1 MIKKL
6 GVFFVVIM
14 LFITAACSDV
24 NSAVKDSDIGSV
36 QGEFRGIWVSTVM
49 NLDYPSAPGADVEK
63 LKEEADYLLDNA
75 KSMGMNAI
83 VLQVRPCGD
92 AIYPSELYPWSAY
105 ISGEQGVAPEKGF
118 DPLEYWV
125 EQAHARGMELH
136 AWINPF
142 RVTHGGSE
150 EKPKTDVT
158 LLAQSNPARIN
169 PDWTVEYKGNLYL
182 NPGIEQ
188 VREYIIKGVKEI
200 VDNYPVDGIH
210 FDDYFYPGVDFS
222 DDHTF
227 SMYGGEFADIADWRR
242 DNVNKLVRRVY
253 EVVHGEEKQVR
264 FGISPFGIW
273 KNKAS
278 DPEGSDTRGL
288 EAYHT
293 YYADSRAWVKN
304 GWVDYIAPQ
313 IYWSIGN
320 GAADYSKLLSWWVD
334 TVKGTDVDLYIGH
347 AGYRSLEAQ
356 PGDVW
361 YGSDEIE
368 RQIRLNRRYDEV
380 KGSIH
385 FRIKMYIDN
394 PTLTEAIKNLYIT
407 D

>member
-1 MIKKL
+1 MRKKL
-6 GVFFVVIM
+6 GVFLSAIVI
-14 LFITAACSDV
+14 FITAACSSM
-24 NSAVKDSDIGSV
+24 NSSEENLNIGSV

-49 NLDYPSAPGADVEK
+49 NLDYPSAPGAGVDT
-63 LKEEADYLLDNA
+63 LKKEADYLLDNA
-75 KSMGMNAI
+75 KDMGMNAV

-92 AIYPSELYPWSAY
+92 ALYPSQLYPWSAY
-105 ISGEQGVAPEKGF
+105 ISGEQGIAPENDF
-118 DPLEYWV
+118 DPLEYWI

-150 EKPKTDVT
+150 EKPKTDVS
-158 LLAQSNPARIN
+158 LLSPSNPARIN
-169 PDWTVEYKGNLYL
+169 PDWTLAYKGNLYL
-182 NPGIEQ
+182 NPGIDK
-188 VREYIIKGVKEI
+188 VREYIIKGVEEI
-200 VDNYPVDGIH
+200 VNNYPVDAIH

-227 SMYGGEFADIADWRR
+227 AAFAGEFKDKAAWRR
-242 DNVNKLVRRVY
+242 DNVNKLVSGVY
-253 EVVHGEEKQVR
+253 EAVHKAERPVR

-273 KNKAS
+273 KNKSS
-278 DPEGSDTRGL
+278 DIQGSDTRGL

-320 GAADYSKLLSWWVD
+320 SAADYSKLLSWWSD

-347 AGYRSLEAQ
+347 AGYRSLDAQ

-368 RQIRLNRRYDEV
+368 RQIRLNRRYDAV

-385 FRIKMYIDN
+385 FRIKMYLEN
-394 PTLTEAIKNLYIT
+394 PTLAQAIKKLYIT